1 MEREGLKERL
11 QKSWQ
16 DLTMAEYD
24 GAQVGIKVILSPVAQ
39 ATSGGLL
46 SEGKL
51 VSGGDSACNSRQVKS
66 KGTAVY
72 PDNVRKGRP
81 LKMCK
86 WSSEEWLARGLRSPA
101 WREQVKH
108 RSDMNT

>member
-1 MEREGLKERL
+1 MRGE
-11 QKSWQ
+11 
-16 DLTMAEYD
+16 
-24 GAQVGIKVILSPVAQ
+24 AQVGTEVILSPVEQ

-51 VSGGDSACNSRQVKS
+51 VTGGDGACNSRQVKTR
-66 KGTAVY
+66 GLVY

-86 WSSEEWLARGLRSPA
+86 WSSEEWLAWRLRSPA
-101 WREQVKH
+101 WREQVKYG
-108 RSDMNT
+108 SDMDT